1 MIILYCSLV
10 LACLYF
16 GVLQSKKLKDR
27 EKFYF
32 DYLSFLQTYQTNLS
46 FRQDNF
52 NDLIQILLQRERSD
66 FNRFLN
72 SIMNENS
79 LKIEY
84 MSQFE
89 LDEINSQIHSLGNLD
104 SDTEMQQVNFLLYQ
118 TQEQLKIATT
128 KMKENGRLNIKMS
141 FLIGLLLV
149 VLLL

>member
-10 LACLYF
+10 LACLYL

-32 DYLSFLQTYQTNLS
+32 DYLSFLQAYQTNLS

-52 NDLIQILLQRERSD
+52 NDLIQNLLQRERSD
-66 FNRFLN
+66 FNRYLN
-72 SIMNENS
+72 SIMNETT
-79 LKIEY
+79 LKLEY